1 MWLTKRRHGRR
12 NQSSLILACGSPN
25 RATNEEAAMQETVGV
40 DQKASDAELITLL
53 RRAQEEID
61 AHGELNEVNLL
72 LRDFARELLKK
83 RLLIRVQFVQMMELG
98 RSGQSART

>member
-1 MWLTKRRHGRR
+1 
-12 NQSSLILACGSPN
+12 
-25 RATNEEAAMQETVGV
+25 MQEMVGV
-40 DQKASDAELITLL
+40 DQKASDAELMTLL

-61 AHGELNEVNLL
+61 AHAELNEVNLL

-98 RSGQSART
+98 RPGQSTRA

>member
-1 MWLTKRRHGRR
+1 
-12 NQSSLILACGSPN
+12 
-25 RATNEEAAMQETVGV
+25 MQETVGV